1 MASERPGVTEMDFGY
16 SHEQQT
22 LRDTIVRF
30 ARAELNRD
38 TVERDRDEVFSRE
51 IWRRCAQVG
60 LLGLA
65 APESYGGSGAG
76 PLDCAIALEA
86 LGYGCK
92 DGGLAF
98 SISAHLLAC
107 VVPVWQH
114 GSDAQK
120 DCWLKGLCDGTFIG
134 AHAITEP
141 DSGSDTFAMRM
152 RADRVEGGWR
162 LTGSKTFVSNA
173 PVADVVVTFAVTDAA
188 KGFAGGTTAFLVE
201 RGLPGF
207 DAGQRFAKMG
217 LRTAPIGELV
227 FDGVVVPDTAVLG
240 IAGGG
245 AAVFGTA
252 MDWERTLLVALHVGT
267 IERLLETSVAYAKSR
282 KQFGQSIG
290 KFQAVAHKIADMK
303 VQLEASRLLVY
314 RSATRLTTTRAISLD
329 ASIAKLFVSESL
341 VKTALDAVQLHGG
354 YGYMAEYEVERAL
367 RDAIGATLYSG
378 TSEMQ
383 RNMIA
388 RWLGL

>member
-1 MASERPGVTEMDFGY
+1 MDFGY
-16 SHEQQT
+16 SDEQKA
-22 LRDTIVRF
+22 LRDSIVRF

-38 TVERDRDEVFSRE
+38 VVERDRDETFSRE
-51 IWRRCAQVG
+51 LWRQCARVG
-60 LLGLA
+60 LLGLP
-65 APESYGGSGAG
+65 APEAYGGSGAD
-76 PLDCAIALEA
+76 PLTCAIALEA
-86 LGYGCK
+86 LGYACK
-92 DGGLAF
+92 DGGFTFSLA
-98 SISAHLLAC
+98 AHMLAC

-120 DCWLKGLCDGTFIG
+120 DRWLEGLCDGRFIG

-152 RADRVEGGWR
+152 RADRVDGGWR

-188 KGFAGGTTAFLVE
+188 KGFAGGLTAFLVE

-207 DAGQRFAKMG
+207 AAGQRFAKMG

-227 FDGVVVPDTAVLG
+227 FDGVVVADTAVLG
-240 IAGGG
+240 SVGGG

-252 MDWERTLLVALHVGT
+252 MDWERALLVALHVGT

-303 VQLEASRLLVY
+303 VQLEAARLLVY
-314 RSATRLTTTRAISLD
+314 RTATRLTTTRATSLD

-341 VKTALDAVQLHGG
+341 VKGALDTVQLHGG
-354 YGYMAEYEVERAL
+354 YGFMAEVEVERAL
-367 RDAIGATLYSG
+367 RDAIGATIYSG

-383 RNMIA
+383 RNIIA